1 MSEYR
6 TLPVRHHFTEAD
18 LDAFADRA
26 AHAVRKVAD
35 LEDEKRETA
44 KEFKTRIDALH
55 SEIRDL
61 SRRRREGFEMVPTSC
76 RLRRDH
82 GTQMRQW
89 VDEATG
95 EVVLEEPFNND
106 DRQRGIF
113 EED

>member
-1 MSEYR
+1 
-6 TLPVRHHFTEAD
+6 
-18 LDAFADRA
+18 
-26 AHAVRKVAD
+26 
-35 LEDEKRETA
+35 
-44 KEFKTRIDALH
+44 
-55 SEIRDL
+55 
-61 SRRRREGFEMVPTSC
+61 MVPTSC